1 MMGVLLPELFPS
13 FDDKIQD
20 IQPILQTILS
30 EQTKEFP
37 LTDVLEIGI
46 PLVYSP
52 QPEELYSPQQR
63 RLQKLVEKAVKFNL
77 APLPKPVILAGVS
90 LAAVAYS
97 TGSMGIAASSPEIQA
112 YDESAF
118 GRGVGSYSI
127 I

>member
-1 MMGVLLPELFPS
+1 MLGVLLPELFPS

-30 EQTKEFP
+30 EETKEFP
-37 LTDVLEIGI
+37 LTDVLELGI

-52 QPEELYSPQQR
+52 QPEDLYSPQQR

-77 APLPKPVILAGVS
+77 TPLPKPVILAGVS

-97 TGSMGIAASSPEIQA
+97 TGSMGIAASSPEIQS

-118 GRGVGSYSI
+118 GSGVGSYTI